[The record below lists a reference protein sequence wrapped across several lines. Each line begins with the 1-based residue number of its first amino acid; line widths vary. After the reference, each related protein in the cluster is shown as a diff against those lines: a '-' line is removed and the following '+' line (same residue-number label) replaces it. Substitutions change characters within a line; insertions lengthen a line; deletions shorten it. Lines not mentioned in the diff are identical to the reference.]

1 MIIGVNTELIQKYSL
16 SPEETLIY
24 STVETL
30 TQANKDNSC
39 SIFLISEKLSMSP
52 NKIIDALNNI
62 RQKVFDVNFSIN
74 ANIISLNKSMSLDDM
89 LNSEVVQ
96 VDEVQNSEV
105 VNEKVN
111 DKQQNNLDVKAITE
125 NVIGL
130 INDLTHKKYQK
141 NRKTYAALVQ
151 NILDDGKTEEDLL
164 NIVVNM
170 YTNWKNTKYEK
181 YIRPQTLFKNQ
192 EKAEEYLNIGVNAK
206 YLDSNVKLL
215 AHEHNLEI
223 EDTNKDLDA
232 TTILSKKNKEN
243 GVDKLLTEE
252 QLEKLISQ

>member
-1 MIIGVNTELIQKYSL
+1 MIIGVNTELIQKYNL

-24 STVETL
+24 SAVDTL

-52 NKIIDALNNI
+52 NKIAEVLNNI
-62 RQKVFDVNFSIN
+62 RQKVFDINFCVN
-74 ANIISLNKSMSLDDM
+74 ANTISLNKSMSLDDM
-89 LNSEVVQ
+89 LNNSEVK

-105 VNEKVN
+105 VNKKVN

-141 NRKTYAALVQ
+141 NRKAYAALVQ
-151 NILDDGKTEEDLL
+151 NILDDDKTEQDLL

-223 EDTNKDLDA
+223 DDASKDLNAAD
-232 TTILSKKNKEN
+232 ILSKKNKEN
-243 GVDKLLTEE
+243 GIDELLTDE